1 MQGRESANGCD
12 VFLSMYNWIEC
23 RGMRVGQF
31 TYKTSHHGMFSDG
44 KFSDRDGIFRDG
56 RFCDGTFCMG
66 TVVTVLTMGVQR
78 NESG

>member
-1 MQGRESANGCD
+1 M
-12 VFLSMYNWIEC
+12 
-23 RGMRVGQF
+23 GQF

>member
-1 MQGRESANGCD
+1 M
-12 VFLSMYNWIEC
+12 
-23 RGMRVGQF
+23 GQF

-78 NESG
+78 NETVSIKGVQSWVRVYCSD